1 MIEEEK
7 ARSLP
12 ITLQM
17 VWAAYRKVRSNRGSA
32 GVDAVSVEEFEA
44 DKMQQLYKIWN
55 RMSSGSY
62 FPPSVR
68 TVEIPKKD
76 GSKRKLGIPTVGD
89 RVAQQVIKSY
99 LEPRLE
105 KCFHDNSYGYRPLR
119 SAHQAVE
126 AVRQNVKD
134 YGWVVDMDI
143 SKFFDKMNHELLLK
157 ALDVHVEEKWVKMY
171 IVRWLEA
178 PMEDVSGIQT
188 AKGGMGTPQGG
199 VISPLLANLFLHYVL
214 DKWIEKYYPALRF
227 VRYADDIII
236 HCRSEEEAKTVL
248 QRVKERLEEC
258 RLSINEQKTKIV
270 YCQNYRRLKKDYKVK
285 FDFLG
290 FSFQPRLA
298 VSKRG
303 GMYLSFNCAI
313 SIAAEKRILS
323 VIRESK
329 FARWTKA
336 TLDDIASEFNP
347 KLQGW
352 INYYGKYHKHK
363 LGRIIRRFHFH
374 LMKWVLNKYKSF
386 KTSKRKAYGWLRK
399 QRAEYPKLFYHW
411 QVGFKEM

>member
-32 GVDAVSVEEFEA
+32 GVDAISLEEFEA

-76 GSKRKLGIPTVGD
+76 GGKRKLGIPTVGD

-143 SKFFDKMNHELLLK
+143 SKFFDKMNHDLLMK
-157 ALDVHVEEKWVKMY
+157 ALDVHVDEKWVKMY

-178 PMEDVSGIQT
+178 PMEDRGGIKT
-188 AKGGMGTPQGG
+188 DKGGMGTPQGG

-214 DKWIEKYYPALRF
+214 DKWIGKHFPALRF

-248 QRVKERLEEC
+248 EKVKGRLEEC
-258 RLSINEQKTKIV
+258 HLSVNEQKTKIV
-270 YCQNYRRLKKDYKVK
+270 YCQNYRRMKKDYKVK

-298 VSKRG
+298 VSQRG
-303 GMYLSFNCAI
+303 GMYLSYNCAI
-313 SIAAEKRILS
+313 SIAAEKRIVS

-329 FARWTKA
+329 FVRWTEA
-336 TLDDIASEFNP
+336 TLKDIAAEFNP

-352 INYYGKYHKHK
+352 INYYGKYQKRK
-363 LGRIIRRFHFH
+363 LGRIVRRFHFH

-399 QRAEYPKLFYHW
+399 QRAEYPNLFYHW

>member
-1 MIEEEK
+1 
-7 ARSLP
+7 
-12 ITLQM
+12 
-17 VWAAYRKVRSNRGSA
+17 
-32 GVDAVSVEEFEA
+32 
-44 DKMQQLYKIWN
+44 
-55 RMSSGSY
+55 MSSGSY

-374 LMKWVLNKYKSF
+374 LMKWVLSKSF